1 MEVAPVGAHL
11 QPEVKK
17 HEAHQEYLPGGPCLI
32 ADQRVLAV
40 PLTCDLLLLVHVLSQ
55 LEIEE
60 RDFVVGEVTRQHD
73 VHCSAA
79 VSH

>member
-1 MEVAPVGAHL
+1 M
-11 QPEVKK
+11 
-17 HEAHQEYLPGGPCLI
+17 
-32 ADQRVLAV
+32 LAV
-40 PLTCDLLLLVHVLSQ
+40 PLTGDLLLLVHMLSE

-73 VHCSAA
+73 VHCSAP